1 MQNLSYNIMFIKK
14 DLLIVGILGIGVFL
28 GSLTGCS
35 TNNQQE
41 EATSPNI
48 IFIMADDLGYNELGC
63 YGQEIIKTPGIDRI
77 ATEGIWLTQLYSGSP
92 VCAPSRCVLLTGKHT
107 GNSYVRNNFE
117 VKGGDGFWGQKP
129 LSDSIITIAEL
140 LKSKG
145 YATAAMG
152 KWGLGKTGSEGDP
165 NRQGFDLFFGFNCQ
179 RHAHNHYPKFL
190 IKNQDTV
197 WLEGNTRELTG
208 EQYSQ
213 DLFIE
218 EALQFIKNNET
229 TPFFLYLPFAIPH
242 LAIQV
247 PEESLEEYKG
257 IIPEEDYVHRG
268 YLKHPFPRAGY
279 AAMITHMDKGICEIM
294 ALLEELNIKDNT
306 LIIFTS
312 DNGPTYDRIGGSD
325 SEFFKSAGVF
335 RGLKGSVYEG
345 GIRVPFVARW
355 PGKIKPGT
363 TSDLVCAFQDILPTL
378 SEVAGVSDKNPG
390 DIDGISFVPTLL
402 GKDTQE
408 EHEYLYMEFAAYGG
422 QQMVRM
428 GDWKGV
434 RQNMFKDTLQIE
446 LYNLAEDIGEQ
457 NDVSEQHPEIV
468 EQIRKIM
475 MEARIPSKEFPFKQ
489 IDP

>member
-1 MQNLSYNIMFIKK
+1 MNIKQNL
-14 DLLIVGILGIGVFL
+14 LLIGTMGLGVIMGA
-28 GSLTGCS
+28 LTGCS
-35 TNNQQE
+35 SDNQQE
-41 EATSPNI
+41 KATFPNI
-48 IFIMADDLGYNELGC
+48 IFILADDLGYNELGC
-63 YGQEIIKTPGIDRI
+63 YGQEIIKTPNIDRI
-77 ATEGIWLTQLYSGSP
+77 AAEGIRFTQHYSGSP

-107 GNSYVRNNFE
+107 GHSFVRNNFE

-129 LSDSIITIAEL
+129 IPDSTITIAKL
-140 LKSKG
+140 LKSKS

-165 NRQGFDLFFGFNCQ
+165 NNQGFDLFYGFNCQ
-179 RHAHNHYPKFL
+179 RHAHNHYPRFL

-208 EQYSQ
+208 KQYSQ
-213 DLFIE
+213 DLFID
-218 EALQFIKNNET
+218 EALQFIQNNKDKS
-229 TPFFLYLPFAIPH
+229 FFLYLPFIIPH

-247 PEESLEEYKG
+247 PEESLAEYKG
-257 IIPEEDYVHRG
+257 IIPEEDYVHRR
-268 YLKHPFPRAGY
+268 YLKHPFPHAGY
-279 AAMITHMDKGICEIM
+279 AAMITHMDKGIGQIM
-294 ALLEELNIKDNT
+294 VLLKELNIENNT

-312 DNGPTYDRIGGSD
+312 DNGPTYNRMGGSD
-325 SEFFKSAGVF
+325 SEFFKSTGVF

-363 TSDLVCAFQDILPTL
+363 TSDHICAFQDILPTL
-378 SEVAGVSDKNPG
+378 SEVAGVSDKNPD
-390 DIDGISFVPTLL
+390 DIDGISFAPTLL
-402 GKDTQE
+402 GKNKME
-408 EHEYLYMEFAAYGG
+408 EHEYLYMEFASYGG
-422 QQMVRM
+422 QQMVRK

-434 RQNMFKDTLQIE
+434 RQNIFKDSLQIE

-475 MEARIPSKEFPFKQ
+475 KEARTPSKEFPFKQ
-489 IDP
+489 IDQQTDK

>member
-1 MQNLSYNIMFIKK
+1 MYIKN
-14 DLLIVGILGIGVFL
+14 DLLLVGILGLGVVL
-28 GSLTGCS
+28 GSLTGCG
-35 TNNQQE
+35 TDNQQE
-41 EATSPNI
+41 EVTSPNI
-48 IFIMADDLGYNELGC
+48 IFIMADDMGYNEPGC
-63 YGQEIIKTPGIDRI
+63 YGQEIIKTPSIDRI
-77 ATEGIWLTQLYSGSP
+77 ATEGIRFTQHYSGSP

-129 LSDSIITIAEL
+129 LSDSTITIAEL

-145 YATAAMG
+145 YATAAIG

-179 RHAHNHYPKFL
+179 RHAHNHYPRFL
-190 IKNQDTV
+190 IRNQDTV
-197 WLEGNTRELTG
+197 WLEGNNRELTG

-213 DLFIE
+213 DLFVE
-218 EALQFIKNNET
+218 EALKFINSNKNK
-229 TPFFLYLPFAIPH
+229 PFFLYLPFAVPH

-257 IIPEEDYVHRG
+257 IIPEGDYVHKG

-279 AAMITHMDKGICEIM
+279 AAMITHMDKGIGQIM
-294 ALLEELNIKDNT
+294 ALLEELNIEDNT

-363 TSDLVCAFQDILPTL
+363 TNDLVCAFQDILPTL
-378 SEVAGVSDKNPG
+378 SEVAGVSDKIPD
-390 DIDGISFVPTLL
+390 DINGISFAPTLL
-402 GKDTQE
+402 GKDKQE

-434 RQNMFKDTLQIE
+434 RQNMFKDSLQIE
-446 LYNLAEDIGEQ
+446 LYNIAEDIGEQ
-457 NDVSEQHPEIV
+457 NDVSEQYPEIV

-475 MEARIPSKEFPFKQ
+475 KEARIPSKEFPFEQ
-489 IDP
+489 IDL

>member
-1 MQNLSYNIMFIKK
+1 MYIKN
-14 DLLIVGILGIGVFL
+14 DLLLVGILGLGVVL
-28 GSLTGCS
+28 GSLTGCG
-35 TNNQQE
+35 TDNQQE
-41 EATSPNI
+41 EVTSPNI
-48 IFIMADDLGYNELGC
+48 IFIMADDMGYNEPGC
-63 YGQEIIKTPGIDRI
+63 YGQEIIKTPSIDRI
-77 ATEGIWLTQLYSGSP
+77 ATEGIRFTQHYSGSP

-129 LSDSIITIAEL
+129 LSDSTITIAEL

-145 YATAAMG
+145 YATAAIG

-179 RHAHNHYPKFL
+179 RHAHNHYPRFL
-190 IKNQDTV
+190 IRNQDTV
-197 WLEGNTRELTG
+197 WLEGNNRELTG

-213 DLFIE
+213 DLFVE
-218 EALQFIKNNET
+218 EALKFINSNKNK
-229 TPFFLYLPFAIPH
+229 PFFLYLPFAVPH

-257 IIPEEDYVHRG
+257 IIPEGDYVHKR

-279 AAMITHMDKGICEIM
+279 AAMITHMDKGIGQIM
-294 ALLEELNIKDNT
+294 ALLEELNIEDNT

-363 TSDLVCAFQDILPTL
+363 TNDLVCAFQDILPTL
-378 SEVAGVSDKNPG
+378 SEVAGVSDKIPD
-390 DIDGISFVPTLL
+390 DINGISFAPTLL
-402 GKDTQE
+402 GKDKQE

-434 RQNMFKDTLQIE
+434 RQNMFKDSLQIE
-446 LYNLAEDIGEQ
+446 LYNIAEDIGEQ

-475 MEARIPSKEFPFKQ
+475 KEARIPSKEFPFEQ
-489 IDP
+489 IDL

>member
-1 MQNLSYNIMFIKK
+1 
-14 DLLIVGILGIGVFL
+14 
-28 GSLTGCS
+28 
-35 TNNQQE
+35 
-41 EATSPNI
+41 
-48 IFIMADDLGYNELGC
+48 
-63 YGQEIIKTPGIDRI
+63 
-77 ATEGIWLTQLYSGSP
+77 
-92 VCAPSRCVLLTGKHT
+92 
-107 GNSYVRNNFE
+107 VRNNFE

-129 LSDSIITIAEL
+129 LSDSTITIAEL
-140 LKSKG
+140 VKSKG
-145 YATAAMG
+145 YATAAIG

-179 RHAHNHYPKFL
+179 RHAHNHYPRFL
-190 IKNQDTV
+190 IRNQDTV
-197 WLEGNTRELTG
+197 WLEGNNRELTG

-213 DLFIE
+213 DLFVE
-218 EALQFIKNNET
+218 EALKFINSNKNK
-229 TPFFLYLPFAIPH
+229 PFFLYLPFAVPH

-257 IIPEEDYVHRG
+257 IIPEGDYVHRG

-279 AAMITHMDKGICEIM
+279 AAMITHMDKGIGQIM
-294 ALLEELNIKDNT
+294 ALLEELNIEDNT

-363 TSDLVCAFQDILPTL
+363 THDLVCAFQDILPTL
-378 SEVAGVSDKNPG
+378 SEVAGVSDKNPD
-390 DIDGISFVPTLL
+390 DINGISFAPTLL
-402 GKDTQE
+402 GKDKQE

-434 RQNMFKDTLQIE
+434 RQNMFKDSLQIE
-446 LYNLAEDIGEQ
+446 LYNIAEDIGEQ
-457 NDVSEQHPEIV
+457 NDLSEQHPEIV

-475 MEARIPSKEFPFKQ
+475 KEARIPSKEFPFEQ
-489 IDP
+489 IDL

>member
-1 MQNLSYNIMFIKK
+1 MYLKKNLV
-14 DLLIVGILGIGVFL
+14 LVGILGLGVTL
-28 GSLTGCS
+28 GSLTGCG
-35 TNNQQE
+35 TDDQQE
-41 EATSPNI
+41 EEISPNI

-63 YGQEIIKTPGIDRI
+63 YGQEIIKTPSIDRI
-77 ATEGIWLTQLYSGSP
+77 ATEGIRLTQVYSGSP

-107 GNSYVRNNFE
+107 GHSYVRNNFE

-129 LSDSIITIAEL
+129 LPDSTITIAEL

-165 NRQGFDLFFGFNCQ
+165 NNQGFDLFFGFNCQ

-197 WLEGNTRELTG
+197 WLEGNNRELTG

-213 DLFIE
+213 DLFVE
-218 EALQFIKNNET
+218 EALKFINSNKNN
-229 TPFFLYLPFAIPH
+229 PFFLYLPFAVPH

-247 PEESLEEYKG
+247 PEESLEEYKD
-257 IIPEEDYVHRG
+257 IIPEEDYEHKDH
-268 YLKHPFPRAGY
+268 YQQHPFPRAGY
-279 AAMITHMDKGICEIM
+279 AAMITHMDKGIGQIM
-294 ALLEELNIKDNT
+294 ELLEELNIEDNT

-312 DNGPTYDRIGGSD
+312 DNGPTYERIGGAD

-363 TSDLVCAFQDILPTL
+363 TNDLVCAFQDILPTL
-378 SEVAGVSDKNPG
+378 SEVAGISDKNPD
-390 DIDGISFVPTLL
+390 DINGISFVPTLL
-402 GKDTQE
+402 GKDKQE
-408 EHEYLYMEFAAYGG
+408 EHEYLYMEFSAYGG

-434 RQNMFKDTLQIE
+434 RQNMFKDSLQIE

-457 NDVSEQHPEIV
+457 NDISEQHPEIV

-475 MEARIPSKEFPFKQ
+475 KEARIPSKEFPFKQ
-489 IDP
+489 IDL

>member
-1 MQNLSYNIMFIKK
+1 MHTKLNLP
-14 DLLIVGILGIGVFL
+14 LIGTIGLGVTL
-28 GSLTGCS
+28 AALTGCG
-35 TNNQQE
+35 TDNQQE
-41 EATSPNI
+41 KETAPNI

-63 YGQEIIKTPGIDRI
+63 YGQEIIKTPAIDRI
-77 ATEGIWLTQLYSGSP
+77 ATEGIRLTQLYSGSP

-107 GNSYVRNNFE
+107 GHSYVRNNFE

-129 LSDSIITIAEL
+129 LADSIITIAEL

-197 WLEGNTRELTG
+197 WLEGNNRELTG

-213 DLFIE
+213 DLFIK
-218 EALQFIKNNET
+218 EALQFIKDNET
-229 TPFFLYLPFAIPH
+229 TPFFLYLPFAVPH

-257 IIPEEDYVHRG
+257 IIPEEDYEHRDH
-268 YLKHPFPRAGY
+268 YQQHPFPRAGY
-279 AAMITHMDKGICEIM
+279 AAMITHMDKGIGEVM
-294 ALLEELNIKDNT
+294 ALLEELNIEDNT

-312 DNGPTYDRIGGSD
+312 DNGPTYDRIGGAD
-325 SEFFKSAGVF
+325 SKFFKSAGVF

-363 TSDLVCAFQDILPTL
+363 TNDLVCAFQDILPTL
-378 SEVAGVSDKNPG
+378 SEVAGVTDNNPE
-390 DIDGISFVPTLL
+390 DIDGISFVSTLL
-402 GKDTQE
+402 GKDKQE

-434 RQNMFKDTLQIE
+434 RQNMFKDSLQIE

-457 NDVSEQHPEIV
+457 NDVSALHPEIV

-475 MEARIPSKEFPFKQ
+475 KEARVPSKEFPFKQ
-489 IDP
+489 IDQ

>member
-1 MQNLSYNIMFIKK
+1 MYMKKNL
-14 DLLIVGILGIGVFL
+14 LLAGILGLGVAF
-28 GSLTGCS
+28 GFLTGCG

-41 EATSPNI
+41 KETSPNI

-63 YGQEIIKTPGIDRI
+63 YGQEIIKTPAIDRI
-77 ATEGIWLTQLYSGSP
+77 ATEGIRLTQFYSGSP

-129 LSDSIITIAEL
+129 LADSIITIAEL
-140 LKSKG
+140 VKSKG

-165 NRQGFDLFFGFNCQ
+165 NRQGFDLFLGFNCQ

-197 WLEGNTRELTG
+197 WLEGNNRELTG

-213 DLFIE
+213 DLFIK
-218 EALQFIKNNET
+218 EALQFIKDNET
-229 TPFFLYLPFAIPH
+229 TPFFLYLPFAVPH

-257 IIPEEDYVHRG
+257 IIPEEDYVHKG
-268 YLKHPFPRAGY
+268 YLKHPYPRAGY
-279 AAMITHMDKGICEIM
+279 AAMITHMDKGIGEIM
-294 ALLEELNIKDNT
+294 VLLEELNIEDNT

-363 TSDLVCAFQDILPTL
+363 TNDLVCAFQDILPTL
-378 SEVAGVSDKNPG
+378 SEVAGGTDKNPEN
-390 DIDGISFVPTLL
+390 IDGISFVSTLL
-402 GKDTQE
+402 GKDRQE

-422 QQMVRM
+422 QQMVRK

-434 RQNMFKDTLQIE
+434 RQNMFKDSLQIE

-457 NDVSEQHPEIV
+457 NDVSDLHPEIV
-468 EQIRKIM
+468 EQIGKIM
-475 MEARIPSKEFPFKQ
+475 NEARVPSKEFPFKQ
-489 IDP
+489 IDQ